1 MSKMIGL
8 VIYWLA
14 CLYIV
19 VDLVLLSDWSIF
31 TDILSWIVVIVPTL
45 AVLLVVPGDSMKKKL
60 CISLK
65 VCWLSGGMMFVYGLV
80 LIFSSVDDMMSIFPS
95 LAVALLPIIYCFVIS
110 LLYAPIVFD
119 VIDSSGKDS

>member
-1 MSKMIGL
+1 VSKMIGL

-60 CISLK
+60 RISLK
-65 VCWLSGGMMFVYGLV
+65 VCWLSGGLMFVYGLV

-110 LLYAPIVFD
+110 LLYAPIVFY
-119 VIDSSGKDS
+119 VIDSSGKNS

>member
-110 LLYAPIVFD
+110 LLYAPIVFY
-119 VIDSSGKDS
+119 VIDSSGKNS